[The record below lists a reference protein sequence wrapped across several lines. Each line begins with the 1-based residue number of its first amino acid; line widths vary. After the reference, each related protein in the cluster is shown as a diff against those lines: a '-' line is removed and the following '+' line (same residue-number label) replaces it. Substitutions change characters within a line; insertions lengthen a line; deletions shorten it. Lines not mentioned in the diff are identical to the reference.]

1 MGVKIVNAG
10 SHTIAI
16 KKVDGLFEGNQGIY
30 LEDTVL
36 GIVHDLKAAPYTFTS
51 EVGVFNSRFIVRYT
65 SSALSNDD
73 FDSLENGVIV
83 SSQNTDIF
91 VKSNTKLITSVAVY
105 DILGRELV
113 KKSGVDS
120 NEFTFVNVSN
130 VNQALIVKV
139 TLENGQV
146 VTKKIVL

>member
-1 MGVKIVNAG
+1 MGVKIVTAG
-10 SHTIAI
+10 SHKIAI

-65 SSALSNDD
+65 PSALSNDD
-73 FDSLENGVIV
+73 FDSLDNNVFV
-83 SSQNTDIF
+83 STQSTDVSI
-91 VKSNTKLITSVAVY
+91 KSANELMSSVLVY

-113 KKSGVDS
+113 RKNNINANDI
-120 NEFTFVNVSN
+120 TLPNVSA
-130 VNQALIVKV
+130 VNQALIVKI

-146 VTKKIVL
+146 VTRKIIL